1 MKYNGRLFDYEERD
15 RMILVSIGGK
25 WDDPES
31 DTVLVINK
39 EMIPQLIATLK
50 LANGDR

>member
-1 MKYNGRLFDYEERD
+1 MFDYEERD
-15 RMILVSIGGK
+15 GLIYVSCGGK

-31 DTVLVINK
+31 DSVLIVNK
-39 EMIPQLIATLK
+39 DLLPQLIATLK